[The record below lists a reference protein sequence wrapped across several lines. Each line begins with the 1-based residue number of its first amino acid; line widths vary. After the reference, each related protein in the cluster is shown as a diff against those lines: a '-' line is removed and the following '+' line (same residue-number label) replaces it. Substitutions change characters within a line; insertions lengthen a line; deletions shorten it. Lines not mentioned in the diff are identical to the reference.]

1 MWKLMIADDEP
12 KIRRGLRQVLP
23 WEELGIEVAGE
34 AEDGLDALD
43 KAQALKPDIIFVDI
57 CMPFMDGL
65 TFIEQLRID
74 SEGALVIVITGHDE
88 FKYAQQ
94 AVKLKVFDYILK
106 PVDKGALREVV
117 EKALQVLDRNKTTS
131 EQLIWANHQL
141 QINSNLIRDTFLRK
155 WVTGLLSPVEIQ
167 STMSHLKLPV
177 GANSRMAVFK
187 VLQSTDVGTVKRDWN
202 MDLLEFAVKNI
213 IEEVVSVQG
222 EHVVFSDDKGHVVV
236 LSSLERDQDWML
248 LCGSIQSKIE
258 EILSKIVVAVDRLL
272 EPDVLAA
279 VRIYHD
285 LVREVGMKVNFS
297 PIVMLARKYVDQSF
311 AEPDLTLQDVADHV
325 RVSPTYLSKLLKKEV
340 GLSFIDYLTEVRI
353 RKAMLY
359 MNDPNYK
366 VYEIAEKVGYNSQHY
381 FSNAFKK
388 ITGVSPMSYRKGSR
402 T

>member
-23 WEELGIEVAGE
+23 WEELDIEVTGE
-34 AEDGLDALD
+34 AEDGLDALE
-43 KAQALKPDIIFVDI
+43 KAQALKPDLIFVDI

-65 TFIEQLRID
+65 SFIEQLRFD

-106 PVDKGALREVV
+106 PVEKAALREVV
-117 EKALQVLDRNKTTS
+117 EKALRVLDQNKTKS
-131 EQLIWANHQL
+131 ERFHWANHQL
-141 QINSNLIRDTFLRK
+141 QSNSNLIRDTFLRK
-155 WVTGLLSPVEIQ
+155 WMAGVLSPVEIQ
-167 STMSHLKLPV
+167 STMAHLKLPV
-177 GANSRMAVFK
+177 GANRMAVFK
-187 VLQSTDVGTVKRDWN
+187 VLQSTNVGAVKRDWN
-202 MDLLEFAVKNI
+202 KDLLEFAVKNI
-213 IEEVVSVQG
+213 IEEVVAALG
-222 EHVVFSDDKGHVVV
+222 EHIVFSDDRGHVVV
-236 LSSLERDQDWML
+236 LSSLERDHDWML
-248 LCGSIQSKIE
+248 VCGSIQSKIE
-258 EILSKIVVAVDRLL
+258 EILSKIVVAADRLL

-279 VRIYHD
+279 ERIYHD

-311 AEPDLTLQDVADHV
+311 AEPNLTLQDVADHV

-340 GLSFIDYLTEVRI
+340 GLSFIDYITEIRI

-388 ITGVSPMSYRKGSR
+388 ITGVSPMSYRKGCR